1 MISIEA
7 WRRAIGGFSHPR
19 AARVSVQKQSF
30 SSHEDYSMSARLVCT
45 AMMMWVVVFT
55 HFSIN
60 MFMQKY
66 TSTNTN
72 DVVTDCRLTCMSTNS
87 SINSQVITD
96 ITDICTNGLQSTYL
110 FQTISKDAQK
120 LFPFS
125 TLLRSGIE
133 PNPGPCTLEDLSKV
147 IKKSKKNMQPTKPR

>member
-1 MISIEA
+1 
-7 WRRAIGGFSHPR
+7 
-19 AARVSVQKQSF
+19 
-30 SSHEDYSMSARLVCT
+30 MSARLVCT

-66 TSTNTN
+66 TSTNAY

-96 ITDICTNGLQSTYL
+96 ITDICKNGLQSTYL
-110 FQTISKDAQK
+110 LQTTSKDAQK

-133 PNPGPCTLEDLSKV
+133 PNPGPCTLEELSKV
-147 IKKSKKNMQPTKPR
+147 IKKVQEEHAAYKTQVEKEMTVLRTKINELSATSRQDRRR